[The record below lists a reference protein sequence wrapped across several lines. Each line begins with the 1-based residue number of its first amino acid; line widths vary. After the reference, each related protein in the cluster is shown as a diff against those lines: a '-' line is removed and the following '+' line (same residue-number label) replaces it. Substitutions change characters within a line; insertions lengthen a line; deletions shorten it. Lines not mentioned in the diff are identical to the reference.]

1 VGSERSILCKWED
14 ARGGQVGVIEPYY
27 WRSWFAQR
35 VAVTTQSLTVCHA
48 MSSMPFQPMLLA
60 CLSIYLS
67 ICHLSVC
74 LSDNVIRLFLGVLY
88 TIDEC
93 RGRTHY
99 TMVTPFDASIIF
111 HGGCSKVRLETQVQS
126 RAYTPSPTVNESNY
140 SDLRLMTYISETV
153 TLRSL
158 KEERLSQPRTTNI
171 SLKISDFCVDIYDDM
186 ETVPLQ

>member
-1 VGSERSILCKWED
+1 MRGCERRSGRGHRTILLTQLICTTSRCNDRIAHGLRCNVID
-14 ARGGQVGVIEPYY
+14 AISADAAR
-27 WRSWFAQR
+27 
-35 VAVTTQSLTVCHA
+35 
-48 MSSMPFQPMLLA
+48 
-60 CLSIYLS
+60 LSIYLS

-74 LSDNVIRLFLGVLY
+74 LSDNVIRLFLGVLD
-88 TIDEC
+88 TIHEC
-93 RGRTHY
+93 RGRTRY

-158 KEERLSQPRTTNI
+158 KEGRLSQHRTTNI